1 MPVANR
7 SRPRRHRR
15 PPTDSRTPVSL
26 GPATAPIDP
35 PQAGLARRL
44 AASLYEGLLLA
55 ALAVAIGLLLLPLIA
70 PDAADASRAL
80 ALPRPGARAV
90 SFTCLFAGFGA
101 YCIWLW
107 SGGRRSLPMRTWGIA
122 LSTATGAVVSP
133 GRAALR
139 YLGGWIGPACAIAA
153 YLALRPYG
161 HRRWAVAL
169 LAFNYAWALF
179 DRDRRFLHD
188 RLAGT
193 RLIRATAVRRRT
205 AGADAPQGS

>member
-7 SRPRRHRR
+7 SRPPWRRRQ
-15 PPTDSRTPVSL
+15 PIDSRTPVSL

-35 PQAGLARRL
+35 PRAGLVRRL

-55 ALAVAIGLLLLPLIA
+55 ALAVAIGLVLLPLIG
-70 PDAADASRAL
+70 PAANATHAL
-80 ALPRPGARAV
+80 DLPRPGARAL

-107 SGGRRSLPMRTWGIA
+107 SGGRRTLPMRTWGIA

-161 HRRWAVAL
+161 HRRWAAAL
-169 LAFNYAWALF
+169 LAVNYAWALF
-179 DRDRRFLHD
+179 DRDQLFLHD

-193 RLIRATAVRRRT
+193 RLIRGVAARRRT
-205 AGADAPQGS
+205 VAADAPRGS